1 VSRATTW
8 KNKRS
13 SVKILKISMRRLVS
27 ACCAFAF
34 STLLATSLVAQQTP
48 SVKAISQIDISQYM
62 GSWYEIAKL
71 PNWFQRNC
79 TQNTKATYQ
88 LINPA
93 QIQVLNQCQTANGEI
108 IQALGMARP
117 RPNGL
122 PAQLEVRFA
131 PSWLG
136 LLPFVWGD
144 YWVLDLDPQY
154 QLAAVGD
161 PSKKYLWILSRT
173 PQISETSYKALTQ
186 RLSLMGFDVSRLEKT
201 TQN

>member
-1 VSRATTW
+1 MTKQIGVLFFKHFCCCLMGLTLAIPIATQATQ
-8 KNKRS
+8 
-13 SVKILKISMRRLVS
+13 VKS
-27 ACCAFAF
+27 
-34 STLLATSLVAQQTP
+34 
-48 SVKAISQIDISQYM
+48 IDQLDINQYV

-79 TQNTKATYQ
+79 AQNTKATYK

-93 QIQVLNQCQTANGEI
+93 EIQVLNQCQAANGEM
-108 IQALGMARP
+108 IQALGMTRP
-117 RPNGL
+117 RANGL

-136 LLPFVWGD
+136 WMPLDWGD

-173 PQISETSYKALTQ
+173 PQISEATYKALTQ
-186 RLSLMGFDVSRLEKT
+186 RLSVMGFDVSRLEKT

>member
-1 VSRATTW
+1 MTKQIGVLFFKHFCCCLMGLSLAVPIATQAAQ
-8 KNKRS
+8 
-13 SVKILKISMRRLVS
+13 VKS
-27 ACCAFAF
+27 
-34 STLLATSLVAQQTP
+34 
-48 SVKAISQIDISQYM
+48 IDQLDTNQYM

-79 TQNTKATYQ
+79 AQNTKATYK

-93 QIQVLNQCQTANGEI
+93 EIQVLNQCQAANGEM

-117 RPNGL
+117 RANGL

-136 LLPFVWGD
+136 WLPLVWGD

-173 PQISETSYKALTQ
+173 PQISEASYKALTQ